1 MAFHNIRVTSP
12 KGLSILVL
20 ISKYIWWVCVCVLC
34 LWEREYLNVGTKWYC
49 IWKSP
54 PEYSCVWASVVS
66 QKVKKSSYN
75 TGDLGSIPGLE
86 RSPGGR
92 HGNPLQYSCLENPH
106 GQRSLAGY
114 CSWGHKEWDT
124 TKWLRTFL
132 CWFICENNCE
142 MIEDWQSWFKNWRA
156 WNSILE
162 LFYLFPSCPYRD

>member
-1 MAFHNIRVTSP
+1 MLSHSVVFASFCDSMDWRQPGSSVHGDSPCKNTGVGCHAFLHGIFLTQGWNP
-12 KGLSILVL
+12 GLPHCRQILYHLTFYLLTICLV
-20 ISKYIWWVCVCVLC
+20 C

-92 HGNPLQYSCLENPH
+92 HGNPLQYSCLENSY
-106 GQRSLAGY
+106 GQRCLAG
-114 CSWGHKEWDT
+114 
-124 TKWLRTFL
+124 
-132 CWFICENNCE
+132 
-142 MIEDWQSWFKNWRA
+142 
-156 WNSILE
+156 
-162 LFYLFPSCPYRD
+162 